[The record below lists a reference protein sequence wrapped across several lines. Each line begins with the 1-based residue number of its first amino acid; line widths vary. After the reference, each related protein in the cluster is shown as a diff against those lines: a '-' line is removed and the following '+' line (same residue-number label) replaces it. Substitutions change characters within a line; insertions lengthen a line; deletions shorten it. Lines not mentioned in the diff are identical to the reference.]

1 MKLFNVLSIAAL
13 SVATVAC
20 STGDMMDTESASVN
34 TVASSATSDNAYLS
48 LNINSNA
55 VSTKAADE
63 TESTIAQTVSSCT
76 VILYNNDGIQSIND
90 NLEVAAD
97 GTVNTT
103 LYTKARSDEKVMVI
117 ANSTVKFAGNV
128 TTMEDVNNMLQTVS
142 SFSADKLVKVGTEAL
157 DFSKTTPSASTVKT
171 SANTLS
177 VSVTVSQLAACIRL
191 AA

>member
-13 SVATVAC
+13 IFATVAC

-63 TESTIAQTVSSCT
+63 TEATIAQTVTSCT

-90 NLEVAAD
+90 NPQLQQTERSTRHFTPRQEATRRSWSSPIQRFSSQA
-97 GTVNTT
+97 TQPMMKEIEISKALPSTQTT
-103 LYTKARSDEKVMVI
+103 W
-117 ANSTVKFAGNV
+117 
-128 TTMEDVNNMLQTVS
+128 
-142 SFSADKLVKVGTEAL
+142 
-157 DFSKTTPSASTVKT
+157 
-171 SANTLS
+171 
-177 VSVTVSQLAACIRL
+177 
-191 AA
+191 